1 VLFTYEIRNAI
12 LPQVT
17 GLVISLGGIVGGTV
31 LVEYIFGYPGMGALL
46 YQAISNSDFAL
57 IQGIVYILVLTT
69 AGAVLLID
77 LIYPLLD
84 PRISYERR

>member
-1 VLFTYEIRNAI
+1 
-12 LPQVT
+12 
-17 GLVISLGGIVGGTV
+17 
-31 LVEYIFGYPGMGALL
+31 MGALL